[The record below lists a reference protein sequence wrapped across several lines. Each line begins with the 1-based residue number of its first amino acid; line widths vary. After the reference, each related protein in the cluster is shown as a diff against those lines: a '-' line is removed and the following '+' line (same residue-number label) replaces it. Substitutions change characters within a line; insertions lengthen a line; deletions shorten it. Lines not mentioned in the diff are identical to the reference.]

1 MFEIYNSTR
10 YKMYTRKLEVIR
22 VIKGN
27 PVCLQNLTNIVIA
40 GSSFDCISAVTVTV
54 LNLQPAK
61 F

>member
-10 YKMYTRKLEVIR
+10 DKKYTRKHEVIR
-22 VIKGN
+22 VINGN
-27 PVCLQNLTNIVIA
+27 PVYLQNLTNIVIA
-40 GSSFDCISAVTVTV
+40 GSSFDCISAGTVTV